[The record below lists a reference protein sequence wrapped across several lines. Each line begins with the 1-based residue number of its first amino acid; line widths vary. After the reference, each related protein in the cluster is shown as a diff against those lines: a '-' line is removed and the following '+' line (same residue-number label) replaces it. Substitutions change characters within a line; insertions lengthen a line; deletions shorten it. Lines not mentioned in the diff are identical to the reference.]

1 MTNDYNEYAKKLI
14 GTTKTMNC
22 GLKATVIA
30 YRGCRDIDIQFE
42 DGTVRKHTSIQHFK
56 KGMILPNPQNSKT
69 ENIKKYTGMTRIMKC
84 GMKATIVKYKYARD
98 IDIQFE
104 DGTIQKHRSIYDFE
118 LGKISHKRRDSATSE
133 ENKDQYVGMT
143 RTMNCGMKATIITY
157 RKYTD
162 IDVQFEDGTIREH
175 VSLISFKRHNIM
187 CESYAQRL
195 LNEKYLGKTRM
206 MNCGL
211 NATVIACRDASDID
225 VQFEDGTVRK
235 HIRADCFVATHI
247 AHPTNVL
254 FDTYKLNKAAFVF
267 HDKTYFYVTYT
278 ENDSE
283 ILDVMCVDDMKQKL
297 PLLTNPNNPK
307 I

>member
-1 MTNDYNEYAKKLI
+1 
-14 GTTKTMNC
+14 
-22 GLKATVIA
+22 
-30 YRGCRDIDIQFE
+30 
-42 DGTVRKHTSIQHFK
+42 
-56 KGMILPNPQNSKT
+56 
-69 ENIKKYTGMTRIMKC
+69 
-84 GMKATIVKYKYARD
+84 
-98 IDIQFE
+98 
-104 DGTIQKHRSIYDFE
+104 
-118 LGKISHKRRDSATSE
+118 
-133 ENKDQYVGMT
+133 MT

-187 CESYAQRL
+187 CESYTQQL
-195 LNEKYLGKTRM
+195 LNEKYLGKTKM

-225 VQFEDGTVRK
+225 VQFEDGTVRE

-254 FDTYKLNKAAFVF
+254 FDTYKLNRAAFVF

-297 PLLTNPNNPK
+297 PLLTKPNTQ